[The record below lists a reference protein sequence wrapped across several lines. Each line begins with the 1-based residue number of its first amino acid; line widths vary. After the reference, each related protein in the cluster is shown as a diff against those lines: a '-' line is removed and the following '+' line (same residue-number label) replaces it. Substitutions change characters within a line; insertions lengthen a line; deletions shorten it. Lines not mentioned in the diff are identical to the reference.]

1 MRRQTKQRD
10 EVREA
15 LSVTSGF
22 ISAQDL
28 HRALREGGSSIGLA
42 TVYRT
47 LQAMADSGEAD
58 ALTREG
64 EHVYRACL
72 PGHHH
77 HLVCRSCGAV
87 IEISAQPVEAWA
99 RSVAADYGYADPE
112 HVVDVF
118 GVCPRCQKDSTGG

>member
-1 MRRQTKQRD
+1 MRRHTRQRE

-15 LSVTSGF
+15 LALAPGF
-22 ISAQDL
+22 VSAQNL
-28 HRALREGGSSIGLA
+28 HRSMREAGSAIGLA

-47 LQAMADSGEAD
+47 LQALAARGEAD
-58 ALTREG
+58 ALSREG

-77 HLVCRSCGAV
+77 HLVCRECGAV
-87 IEISAQPVEAWA
+87 TEISAQPVEAWA
-99 RSVAADYGYADPE
+99 RSVAADYGYSQPE

-118 GVCPRCQKDSTGG
+118 GVCPRCQNLSSGE